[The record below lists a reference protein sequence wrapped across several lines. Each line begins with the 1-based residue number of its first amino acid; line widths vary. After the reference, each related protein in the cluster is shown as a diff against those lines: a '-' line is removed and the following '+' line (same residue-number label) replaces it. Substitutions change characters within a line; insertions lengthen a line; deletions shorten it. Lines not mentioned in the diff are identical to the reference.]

1 MDTGNLGR
9 GAMIAGVSGVLLFIF
24 MFFGWYGAPDV
35 VDEAVEQA
43 QQAAEALGVDAPGV
57 EEADTSVNAW
67 ESFDF
72 IDLILLLAV
81 LVSVGLAAMTL
92 AGSSASLPV
101 AGSALTCGIGALA
114 FLFVLY
120 RTIDPPADG
129 LEREIGLWLGLL
141 ATAGITVRRLS
152 RRCRRRE
159 PPSPSRGTGS
169 EASPGGASS
178 RSHRRSHPAGAWPL

>member
-1 MDTGNLGR
+1 MDTGTLGR
-9 GAMIAGVSGVLLFIF
+9 GALIAGISGVLLFIF

-43 QQAAEALGVDAPGV
+43 QQAAEALGVDAPGI
-57 EEADTSVNAW
+57 EETDTTVNAW

-72 IDLILLLAV
+72 TDLILFLAV
-81 LVSVGLAAMTL
+81 IVSVGLAIMTL
-92 AGSSASLPV
+92 VGASASLPV

-129 LEREIGLWLGLL
+129 LDREIGLWLGLL
-141 ATAGITVRRLS
+141 ATAGI
-152 RRCRRRE
+152 
-159 PPSPSRGTGS
+159 
-169 EASPGGASS
+169 AFGGWLAM
-178 RSHRRSHPAGAWPL
+178 R